1 MTVEIVRN
9 SSEIWSNLD
18 KFKYLFCVS
27 LILVSGC
34 SVSDLWKSLEK
45 IFFNFK
51 NAFLHHSAAKQHVD
65 FFEGYVGCDDSSVMG
80 KRFLYYKPIKL
91 V

>member
-1 MTVEIVRN
+1 MSVEGFCLITVMTVEIVRN

-34 SVSDLWKSLEK
+34 SVSDL
-45 IFFNFK
+45 
-51 NAFLHHSAAKQHVD
+51 
-65 FFEGYVGCDDSSVMG
+65 
-80 KRFLYYKPIKL
+80 
-91 V
+91 